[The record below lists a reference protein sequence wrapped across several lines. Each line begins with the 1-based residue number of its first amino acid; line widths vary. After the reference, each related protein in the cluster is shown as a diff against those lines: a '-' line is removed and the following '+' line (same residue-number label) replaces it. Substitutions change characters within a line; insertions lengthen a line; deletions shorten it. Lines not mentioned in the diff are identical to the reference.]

1 MNYTVPSSL
10 AAAAAADIPGDK
22 EGTPSPLLTPDH
34 STSTLTHNKSATAPP
49 KPSRRTRLKPSIEI
63 PSPNPSPLLQRKV
76 QQSKGELPGDHLIP
90 IQGGSGPGG
99 ATSGEKISSWN
110 PVSPS
115 HIKGFESDVFASSAP
130 HEQVAE
136 FEEPCRA
143 SQRDSLASY
152 HSTTSETGGGIAQRG
167 SVGSDNSLVFG
178 TTSCMP
184 LTKTGSAGSVKKPP
198 PPPKP
203 KSLER
208 GKTKGGRGSDPRPT
222 SPPGGKKEE
231 GDTNLRANE
240 RVIPPKKPPRANRG
254 SMKKDFAIE
263 ATEKT
268 ERGSESERGTSRGGE
283 EGTKGG
289 EGGGE
294 GRGGGGGGGGK
305 VVSAVPP
312 PKPARRHRSTK
323 LTRVEQE
330 PVSPQRKSLT
340 MHPRSMS
347 GGSQTPPNTSS
358 SPAPRKP
365 FPPPKPR
372 SSQEPAEPP
381 PPPPPSLRESVAA
394 RLSEDGIGPHRA
406 SLLHHGEG
414 F

>member
-1 MNYTVPSSL
+1 M
-10 AAAAAADIPGDK
+10 
-22 EGTPSPLLTPDH
+22 
-34 STSTLTHNKSATAPP
+34 
-49 KPSRRTRLKPSIEI
+49 
-63 PSPNPSPLLQRKV
+63 
-76 QQSKGELPGDHLIP
+76 
-90 IQGGSGPGG
+90 
-99 ATSGEKISSWN
+99 
-110 PVSPS
+110 
-115 HIKGFESDVFASSAP
+115 FASSAP
-130 HEQVAE
+130 HEQVAD
-136 FEEPCRA
+136 FEEPSRA

-152 HSTTSETGGGIAQRG
+152 HSTTSETGGRIAKSG
-167 SVGSDNSLVFG
+167 SVGSDNSLMFG
-178 TTSCMP
+178 SYSSTTSSLS

-208 GKTKGGRGSDPRPT
+208 GKTRGGRGSDPRPT
-222 SPPGGKKEE
+222 SPPEGKKEE
-231 GDTNLRANE
+231 GDTNLRVNE
-240 RVIPPKKPPRANRG
+240 RVVPPKKPPRANRG

-268 ERGSESERGTSRGGE
+268 ERGSESQGGTSRGGE
-283 EGTKGG
+283 EGTKRG
-289 EGGGE
+289 EGG
-294 GRGGGGGGGGK
+294 RGGEGGGGK

-330 PVSPQRKSLT
+330 PVSPQKKSLT

-381 PPPPPSLRESVAA
+381 PPPPPPSLRESVAA
-394 RLSEDGIGPHRA
+394 RLSEDGIDLTVPPYSTMVRG
-406 SLLHHGEG
+406 L
-414 F
+414 